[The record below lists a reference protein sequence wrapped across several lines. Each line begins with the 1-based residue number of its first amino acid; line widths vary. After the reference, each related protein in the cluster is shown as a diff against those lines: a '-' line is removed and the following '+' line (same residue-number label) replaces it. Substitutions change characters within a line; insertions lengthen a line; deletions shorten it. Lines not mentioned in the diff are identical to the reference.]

1 MAGGRTVRPTSVRVV
16 DTVPAS
22 ACPVDHRALAAAGA
36 TELSPLDR
44 RMKRLLR
51 LPVDGPSGSEAS
63 ARRVFE
69 VSIWISATRCLLTYI
84 ILPWVLPLV
93 GVAKGWGPVLGLI
106 VSPIAIVFNV
116 LSIRRFH
123 RSGHRYRWPISA
135 VNATIIVLLVILVI
149 RDLVDLL
156 S

>member
-1 MAGGRTVRPTSVRVV
+1 VSDT
-16 DTVPAS
+16 TVPARS
-22 ACPVDHRALAAAGA
+22 APAAEYTPADAERAF
-36 TELSPLDR
+36 
-44 RMKRLLR
+44 
-51 LPVDGPSGSEAS
+51 GSSVMVS
-63 ARRVFE
+63 AV
-69 VSIWISATRCLLTYI
+69 RCLLTYI
-84 ILPWVLPLV
+84 VLPWLLPAV
-93 GVAKGWGPVLGLI
+93 GVAKGWGPVLGLV

-135 VNATIIVLLVILVI
+135 VNALIIVMLVVLVI